1 MQKLLS
7 TSEFAEAIGVSESS
21 ARRLTDAGDVRV
33 HRTRGG
39 HRKIPVEE
47 AIRYLRMKGIRP
59 QNPQLLGISVLESAS
74 PDGFFDALVNGDSDQ
89 AVAILQTL
97 YLGGMQTA
105 DLFDGPVLEAF
116 VKIGERFPDDKR
128 SIFIEH
134 RAVIIA
140 MRSLMYLR
148 SIMPPVASDAK
159 KAICAAPAGDPYLLS
174 CLMCSLILHEIGYQE
189 INLGPDTPVD
199 ILIDA
204 VRDEAPQIVSLSITN
219 VIRSKTQVAEI
230 AKLDQV
236 AKANQCVL
244 IVGGN
249 NADSLELTDVRR
261 GRSMAQLQEIAQQIR
276 VAAT

>member
-21 ARRLTDAGDVRV
+21 ARRLTDAGDIRV
-33 HRTRGG
+33 HRTKGG

-47 AIRYLRMKGIRP
+47 AIRYLRERGIQPR
-59 QNPQLLGISVLESAS
+59 NPQLLGISVLESS
-74 PDGFFDALVNGDSDQ
+74 PPESFYDALVEGDSDR
-89 AVAILQTL
+89 AVALLQTL
-97 YLGGMQTA
+97 YLGGMKTSA
-105 DLFDGPVLEAF
+105 MFDGPVLDAF
-116 VKIGERFPDDKR
+116 VQIGERFPNDKR

-148 SIMPPVASDAK
+148 TLMSPVSGDAK

-174 CLMCSLILHEIGYQE
+174 CLMCSLVLHEVGFQE

-204 VRDEAPQIVSLSITN
+204 VQDELPQLVSLSITN

-230 AKLDQV
+230 EKLDRV
-236 AKANQCVL
+236 ARDNQCMLV
-244 IVGGN
+244 VGGN
-249 NADSLELTDVRR
+249 NADSLELPNIQR
-261 GRSMAQLQEIAQQIR
+261 GRSMEHLQSLAVQLLD
-276 VAAT
+276 